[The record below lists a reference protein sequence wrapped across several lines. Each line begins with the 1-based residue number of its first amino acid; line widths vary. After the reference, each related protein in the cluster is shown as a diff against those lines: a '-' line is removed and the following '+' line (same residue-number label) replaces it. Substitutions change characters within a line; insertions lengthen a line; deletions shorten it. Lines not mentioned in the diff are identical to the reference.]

1 MTEVS
6 ASKSVIYPQHL
17 REHFDGRTKRRLGDA
32 VGMKNFGVNLTTLEP
47 GAWSAHRHWHTRQD
61 EMIYLL
67 EGELPLV
74 TDSGPQLIKPER
86 LWDFP
91 RIQERATI

>member
-1 MTEVS
+1 
-6 ASKSVIYPQHL
+6 
-17 REHFDGRTKRRLGDA
+17 
-32 VGMKNFGVNLTTLEP
+32 
-47 GAWSAHRHWHTRQD
+47 
-61 EMIYLL
+61 MIYLL